1 MSILTGP
8 SVACSAVSGICDR
21 HAGNCVVCALDI
33 FVPLHPALR
42 DLAHSIEEFTRQIGQ
57 MRETL
62 DRLRAAVEAQ
72 R

>member
-1 MSILTGP
+1 M
-8 SVACSAVSGICDR
+8 CE
-21 HAGNCVVCALDI
+21 LDI
-33 FVPLHPALR
+33 FKRLHPALT
-42 DLAHSIEEFTRQIGQ
+42 DLTRGIAEFTRQIGQ